1 MSVDLL
7 KTLNGPVVLV
17 GAGKMGGAIL
27 HGWLRGGLDPAR
39 VVALDPNIPD
49 EFAADLTARG
59 ALVNPA
65 LDSIPTPSI
74 LLLAVKPQV
83 APVVLATVRALIKP
97 QTLVVSIMAGRTIG
111 FLQEAL
117 PRGTAVIRTIPNTPA
132 AIGQGI
138 TVAVPNG
145 QATAEDRG
153 LTSAL
158 LSALGPVEWI
168 EDEDLM
174 DAATAVSGSGPAYVF
189 LLAEMLAKAGVAAG
203 LPPDLADRLARATV
217 AGSGALIAQSGTE
230 PGTLRENVTSPAGT
244 TAAALAVLMEPD
256 RGFGPLLTQAVAAA
270 TQRGRELGA

>member
-83 APVVLATVRALIKP
+83 APVVLATV
-97 QTLVVSIMAGRTIG
+97 
-111 FLQEAL
+111 
-117 PRGTAVIRTIPNTPA
+117 PA